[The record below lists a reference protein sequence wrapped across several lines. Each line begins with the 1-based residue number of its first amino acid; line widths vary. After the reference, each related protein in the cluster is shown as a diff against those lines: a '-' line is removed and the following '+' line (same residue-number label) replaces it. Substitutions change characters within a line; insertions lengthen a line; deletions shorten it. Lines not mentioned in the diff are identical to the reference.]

1 MKWSDKLDY
10 KVRGYIARKSKNLRS
25 LAYKYMSIDE
35 IILYEKNLY
44 FSMREDDSS
53 GGEALQDDK

>member
-10 KVRGYIARKSKNLRS
+10 KIRGYISSKSKDLRS

-35 IILYEKNLY
+35 IILYERNLY
-44 FSMREDDSS
+44 FSMREEGSS
-53 GGEALQDDK
+53 GGEVLPDD

>member
-35 IILYEKNLY
+35 IILYERNLY
-44 FSMREDDSS
+44 FSMREDVSS
-53 GGEALQDDK
+53 KEEALPDDV

>member
-1 MKWSDKLDY
+1 MNWLDTLDY

-35 IILYEKNLY
+35 IIAYERNLHY
-44 FSMREDDSS
+44 SVREDVSS
-53 GGEALQDDK
+53 KEGVLHDD